1 MRGQIDERYEYQR
14 EIIDHLVNENGYVER
29 SHRNF
34 DKNYALDRELLLE
47 FLKDT
52 QPDILEELSKIF
64 GDDLEE
70 TIINTINNFV
80 VSKKGSLLSVL
91 KHGVDINNK
100 HLTLLYGK
108 PATSFNPE
116 LSRLYNENIFSV
128 MEEVYPDEANKERVD
143 LVIFVNGFAI
153 ISFELKSNSQG
164 QNYENAIL
172 QYRTRRNP
180 KDRLFRFKAGCL
192 VNFAMDTEEV
202 YMTTQLDKEK
212 TFFLPFNMGKGEGVN
227 AGAGN
232 PSFEDKYSVSYMWED
247 ILKKDTLIELITK
260 FIFIE
265 SKEDK
270 DQVTGK
276 TKIKE
281 RIIFPRY
288 HQLDVIRK
296 TLDDLKVNKTSQNYL
311 IQHSAGSGKTNSIA
325 WLAHRLASLHDEDDK
340 VIFDN
345 VIIMTDRVVV
355 DRQLQKAI
363 MGLEH
368 KVGLIRVMDD
378 KCTSA
383 DLKLALESNTKIVVT
398 TIQKFP
404 YVVDLIK
411 DGSNQTEV
419 ALKDKKFAVI
429 IDEAHSSTAGKDM
442 MAVTSTLSSTNDFYE
457 QDVQDQLVQEIQSS
471 GKQKNVSMFAFT
483 ATPKPTT
490 LRLFGRPDK
499 RGNYRAFH
507 LYSMKQAIEE
517 GFILDVLANYT
528 TYETYYEL
536 NKKIDDDPEL
546 KTTEAKR
553 QIAQQIDLDDT
564 NIAQRTKIII
574 EHFRQHVMSELGN
587 KAKAMV
593 IMASRKAAVKYQQA
607 FQKYI
612 EEHHYTD
619 MGLLV
624 AFSGKVNLDD
634 ENEFTEAS
642 INGISEDRTAR
653 EFNKK
658 DYRFLLVANKY
669 QVGFDQPK
677 LTAMYVMKKIA
688 GVNAIQTL
696 SRLNRI
702 CPPYEKTPFVLDF
715 ANSYADIEKAFAPYY
730 TTTLL
735 ADTVNKQLVYNI
747 VEKIEGFYVID
758 PMSVEGAN
766 LVLHKA
772 RIESR
777 DKKKLNFYFGA
788 TEKKIKELDEVT
800 QREVIVTLRRFVRCY
815 EFLLQVSSLDDV
827 ELQKMYNYISCLLKY
842 VNISR
847 PGQGYDLAGKIKAS
861 NFAQKQTGSH
871 TKGTKRSNPE
881 VKLPM
886 ADEIELGE
894 DKKKKLS
901 AIIEEIN
908 QATGSNFD
916 KDIAVKSM
924 LQLRDL
930 MMKSGDLRS
939 SAKNNSEQ
947 DFELSYFDRI
957 DDMLIE
963 GLEHN
968 KEFFT
973 LLLNNNDL
981 KKEVLGTF
989 ASEIYDS
996 LREGSIINNNI

>member
-1 MRGQIDERYEYQR
+1 MRGQINERYEYQR
-14 EIIDHLVNENGYVER
+14 EIIDHLVKENGYVER
-29 SHRNF
+29 NHRDF
-34 DKNYALDRELLLE
+34 DKKYALDRELLFE

-52 QPDILEELSKIF
+52 QEDTLEELEKNF

-70 TIINTINNFV
+70 TVINTINNFII
-80 VSKKGSLLSVL
+80 SKKGSLLSAL
-91 KHGVDINNK
+91 KHGIDINNK

-116 LSRLYNENIFSV
+116 LSKLYDENIFSV
-128 MEEVYPDEANKERVD
+128 MEEVNPDEANKERVD
-143 LVIFVNGFAI
+143 LVIFVNGFAV

-164 QNYENAIL
+164 QSYEDAIE
-172 QYRTRRNP
+172 QYRKDRNP
-180 KDRLFRFKAGCL
+180 KNRLFRFKSGCL

-227 AGAGN
+227 SGAGN
-232 PSFEDKYSVSYMWED
+232 PSIEDKYSVSYMWED

-265 SKEDK
+265 SKEVK
-270 DQVTGK
+270 DQVSGK
-276 TKIKE
+276 TKVKE

-296 TLDDLKVNKTSQNYL
+296 TLADLKINKTSQNYL

-383 DLKLALESNTKIVVT
+383 DLKMALESNTKIVVT

-411 DGSNQTEV
+411 DESNQSGI
-419 ALKDKKFAVI
+419 ALRDKKFAVI

-442 MAVTSTLSSTNDFYE
+442 MAVTSTLSSTDDFYE
-457 QDVQDQLVQEIQSS
+457 QDVQDQLVQEIQSA

-499 RGNYRAFH
+499 HGNYRAFH

-536 NKKIDDDPEL
+536 NKEIADDPEL
-546 KTTEAKR
+546 KTADAKR
-553 QIAQQIDLDDT
+553 QIAQQIDLDET

-574 EHFRQHVMSELGN
+574 EHFRDHVMSELGAQ
-587 KAKAMV
+587 AKAMV

-607 FQKYI
+607 FKKYI
-612 EEHHYTD
+612 EDHDYTD

-624 AFSGKVNLDD
+624 AFSGKVQDD
-634 ENEFTEAS
+634 ESEFTEAS
-642 INGISEDRTAR
+642 LNGISEDRTAR
-653 EFNKK
+653 EFNK
-658 DYRFLLVANKY
+658 DAYRFLLVANKY

-677 LTAMYVMKKIA
+677 LAAMYVMKKIA
-688 GVNAIQTL
+688 GVNAVQTL

-702 CPPYEKTPFVLDF
+702 CPPYDKTPFVLDF
-715 ANSYADIEKAFAPYY
+715 VNNYEDIEKAFAPYY

-735 ADTVNKQLVYNI
+735 ADTVNKQLVYNL
-747 VEKIEGFYVID
+747 VEKIEGFYIID
-758 PMSVEGAN
+758 PMSVESAN
-766 LVLHKA
+766 QILHKS

-777 DKKKLNFYFGA
+777 DKKNLNFYFAA
-788 TEKKIKELDEVT
+788 TQKKIKELDELT
-800 QREVIVTLRRFVRCY
+800 QQEIIVTLRHFVRCY
-815 EFLLQVSSLDDV
+815 EFLLQVSSLNDI
-827 ELQKMYNYISCLLKY
+827 ELQKLYNFISYLLKY
-842 VNISR
+842 VDISR
-847 PGQGYDLAGKIKAS
+847 PGQGYDLTGKIKAS
-861 NFAQKQTGSH
+861 KFAQKKTGEH
-871 TKGTKRSNPE
+871 LKGTKRSNPV
-881 VKLPM
+881 VKLPI
-886 ADEIELGE
+886 ADDIQLGE

-908 QATGSNFD
+908 QTTGSNFD

-930 MMKSGDLRS
+930 MMKSGDLRN
-939 SAKNNSEQ
+939 SAKNNSEH

-973 LLLNNNDL
+973 LLLNNDEL

-989 ASEIYDS
+989 AEEIYSS
-996 LREGSIINNNI
+996 LRKGASK

>member
-14 EIIDHLVNENGYVER
+14 EIINHLVNEDGYVER
-29 SHRNF
+29 NHRDF
-34 DKNYALDRELLLE
+34 DRNYALDREMLFE

-52 QPDILEELSKIF
+52 QAETLEALGKIF

-70 TIINTINNFV
+70 TIVNTINNFV
-80 VSKKGSLLSVL
+80 ISKKGSLLSAL
-91 KHGVDINNK
+91 KHGIDINNQ
-100 HLTLLYGK
+100 HLILLYPK

-116 LSRLYNENIFSV
+116 LSRLYQENIFSV

-143 LVIFVNGFAI
+143 LVIFINGFAV

-164 QNYENAIL
+164 QNYENAIY
-172 QYRTRRNP
+172 QYRTARNP

-202 YMTTQLDKEK
+202 YMTTQLAKEK

-232 PSFEDKYSVSYMWED
+232 PSYDDKYSVSYMWED

-265 SKEDK
+265 SKKVRDS
-270 DQVTGK
+270 VTGK
-276 TKIKE
+276 IKAKE

-296 TLDDLKVNKTSQNYL
+296 ILADLKVNKTSQNYL

-325 WLAHRLASLHDEDDK
+325 WLAHRLASLHDNDDQI
-340 VIFDN
+340 IFDN

-368 KVGLIRVMDD
+368 KAGLIRVMDD

-383 DLKLALESNTKIVVT
+383 DLKVALESNTKIIVT

-411 DGSNQTEV
+411 DESNQSGI

-442 MAVTSTLSSTNDFYE
+442 MAVTSALSSTDDFYE
-457 QDVQDQLVQEIQSS
+457 QDVQDQLAQEIQSA

-499 RGNYRAFH
+499 HGNYRAFH
-507 LYSMKQAIEE
+507 LYSMKQTIEE

-528 TYETYYEL
+528 TYQTYYEL
-536 NKKIDDDPEL
+536 NKEVVDDPEL
-546 KTTEAKR
+546 KTADAKR

-574 EHFRQHVMSELGN
+574 EHFRQHVMGELGN
-587 KAKAMV
+587 QAKAMV

-612 EEHHYTD
+612 EEHHYNG

-624 AFSGKVNLDD
+624 AFSGKVKLDD
-634 ENEFTEAS
+634 EHEYTEAS
-642 INGISEDRTAR
+642 INGISEDRTAQD
-653 EFNKK
+653 FNKAA
-658 DYRFLLVANKY
+658 YRFLLVANKY

-688 GVNAIQTL
+688 GVNAVQTL

-702 CPPYEKTPFVLDF
+702 FPPYEKTPFVLDF
-715 ANSYADIEKAFAPYY
+715 ANTYEDIEKAFAPYY

-735 ADTVNKQLVYNI
+735 ADTVNKQLVYNL
-747 VEKIEGFYVID
+747 VAKIEGFYIID
-758 PMSVEGAN
+758 PMNVESAN
-766 LVLHKA
+766 LILHKSS
-772 RIESR
+772 IDSR

-788 TEKKIKELDEVT
+788 TEKKIEELDEHT
-800 QREVIVTLRRFVRCY
+800 QREAVVTLRHFVRCY
-815 EFLLQVSSLDDV
+815 EFLLQVSSLNDS
-827 ELQKMYNYISCLLKY
+827 ELQKMYNYISYLLKY

-847 PGQGYDLAGKIKAS
+847 PGQGYDLTGKIKAS
-861 NFAQKQTGSH
+861 KFTQKKTGEHS
-871 TKGTKRSNPE
+871 KGTDRSNPV

-886 ADEIELGE
+886 ADDIELGE

-924 LQLRDL
+924 LQLRDI
-930 MMKSGDLRS
+930 MMKSGNLRS
-939 SAKNNSEQ
+939 SAQNNSEQ
-947 DFELSYFDRI
+947 DFELSYFDQI
-957 DDMLIE
+957 DNMLIE

-973 LLLNNNDL
+973 LLLNNDEL

-989 ASEIYDS
+989 AEEIYKS
-996 LREGSIINNNI
+996 LRESDVKQ

>member
-14 EIIDHLVNENGYVER
+14 EIINHLVQENGYVER
-29 SHRNF
+29 NHRDF
-34 DKNYALDRELLLE
+34 DKNYALDRELLFE

-52 QPDILEELSKIF
+52 QEDTLEELEKIF

-70 TIINTINNFV
+70 TIINTINNFII
-80 VSKKGSLLSVL
+80 SKKGSLLSAL
-91 KHGVDINNK
+91 KHGIDINNK

-116 LSRLYNENIFSV
+116 LSKLYNENIFSV
-128 MEEVYPDEANKERVD
+128 MEEVYPDKANKERVD
-143 LVIFVNGFAI
+143 LVIFVNGFAV

-164 QNYENAIL
+164 QNYEDAIR
-172 QYRTRRNP
+172 QYRTDRDP
-180 KDRLFRFKAGCL
+180 KNRLFRFKAGCL

-212 TFFLPFNMGKGEGVN
+212 TIFLPFNMGKGEGVN
-227 AGAGN
+227 SGAGN
-232 PSFEDKYSVSYMWED
+232 PRFKDRYSVSYMWED
-247 ILKKDTLIELITK
+247 ILTKDTLIELITK

-265 SKEDK
+265 SKEYR

-296 TLDDLKVNKTSQNYL
+296 TLVDLRCNKTSQNYL

-368 KVGLIRVMDD
+368 KAGLIRVMDD

-411 DGSNQTEV
+411 DENNQSEI
-419 ALKDKKFAVI
+419 ALRDKKFAVI

-442 MAVTSTLSSTNDFYE
+442 MAVTSALSSTDDFYE
-457 QDVQDQLVQEIQSS
+457 QDVQDQLVQEIQSA

-490 LRLFGRPDK
+490 LRLFGRLDK
-499 RGNYRAFH
+499 HGNYRAFH

-528 TYETYYEL
+528 TYETYYKL
-536 NKKIDDDPEL
+536 NKQIADDPEL
-546 KTTEAKR
+546 KTVDAKR
-553 QIAQQIDLDDT
+553 QIAQQIDLDET

-574 EHFRQHVMSELGN
+574 EHFRDHVMSELGN
-587 KAKAMV
+587 QAKAMV

-624 AFSGKVNLDD
+624 AFSGKVTLDD
-634 ENEFTEAS
+634 ETEFTEYS

-677 LTAMYVMKKIA
+677 LTAMYVMKKLA
-688 GVNAIQTL
+688 GVNAVQTL

-702 CPPYEKTPFVLDF
+702 CLPYEKTPFVLDF
-715 ANSYADIEKAFAPYY
+715 ANSYKDIEKAFEPYY

-735 ADTVNKQLVYNI
+735 SDTVNKQLVYNL
-747 VEKIEGFYVID
+747 VEKIEGFHVIYPKNID
-758 PMSVEGAN
+758 AVNSI
-766 LVLHKA
+766 LHKT
-772 RIESR
+772 RIKSK
-777 DKKKLNFYFGA
+777 DKKTLNFYFGE
-788 TEKKIKELDEVT
+788 TVEKIKGLNEVT
-800 QREVIVTLRRFVRCY
+800 QREVVVALRHFIRCY
-815 EFLLQVSSLDDV
+815 EFLLQVSSLEDIQ
-827 ELQKMYNYISCLLKY
+827 LQKMYNYVSYLLKY
-842 VNISR
+842 VNISK
-847 PGQGYDLAGKIKAS
+847 PGQGYDLTGKIKAS
-861 NFAQKQTGSH
+861 NFIQKQTGH
-871 TKGTKRSNPE
+871 YKKGTSRSNPAL
-881 VKLPM
+881 KLPM
-886 ADEIELGE
+886 ADEGGFSE
-894 DKKKKLS
+894 DTKKKLS

-908 QATGSNFD
+908 QRTGQNFD
-916 KDIAVKSM
+916 KDIAVKSL

-930 MMKSGDLRS
+930 MMKSAELRS
-939 SAKNNSEQ
+939 SAKNNSEHN
-947 DFELSYFDRI
+947 FKLAYFDRL
-957 DDMLIE
+957 DELLIE

-968 KEFFT
+968 TDFFT
-973 LLLNNNDL
+973 LLLGRTDL
-981 KKEVLGTF
+981 KEEVLGTF
-989 ASEIYDS
+989 VSEIYES
-996 LREGSIINNNI
+996 LRKE

>member
-14 EIIDHLVNENGYVER
+14 EIINHLVNENGYVER

-34 DKNYALDRELLLE
+34 DKNYALDRELLFE
-47 FLKDT
+47 FLKNT
-52 QPDILEELSKIF
+52 QPDVLEELSKIF

-80 VSKKGSLLSVL
+80 TSKRGSLLDAL
-91 KHGVDINNK
+91 KHGININNK
-100 HLTLLYGK
+100 QLTLLYGK

-116 LSRLYNENIFSV
+116 LSELYDKNIFSV

-143 LVIFVNGFAI
+143 LVIFINGFAV

-164 QNYENAIL
+164 QNYEDAIR
-172 QYRTRRNP
+172 QYRTKRNP

-227 AGAGN
+227 SGAGN
-232 PSFEDKYSVSYMWED
+232 PIFEDKYSVSYMWED
-247 ILKKDTLIELITK
+247 ILTKDTLIELITK

-265 SKEDK
+265 SKEVK
-270 DQVTGK
+270 DQVTGRTK
-276 TKIKE
+276 TKE

-296 TLDDLKVNKTSQNYL
+296 ILADLKVNKTSQNYL

-340 VIFDN
+340 IIFN
-345 VIIMTDRVVV
+345 NIVIMTDRVVV

-363 MGLEH
+363 MGIEH
-368 KVGLIRVMDD
+368 KAGLIRVMDER
-378 KCTSA
+378 CNSA
-383 DLKLALESNTKIVVT
+383 DLKSALESNTKIVVT

-404 YVVDLIK
+404 YVVDL
-411 DGSNQTEV
+411 
-419 ALKDKKFAVI
+419 LKDDENQSKEALSNKKFAVI
-429 IDEAHSSTAGKDM
+429 IDEAHSSTAGKNM
-442 MAVTSTLSSTNDFYE
+442 MAVTSALSSTDSFYE
-457 QDVQDQLVQEIQSS
+457 QDVQDQLVQEIKST

-483 ATPKPTT
+483 ATPKSTT
-490 LRLFGRPDK
+490 LRLFGRQD
-499 RGNYRAFH
+499 RNGNYRAFH

-517 GFILDVLANYT
+517 NFILDVLANYT

-536 NKKIDDDPEL
+536 NKETTDDPEL
-546 KTTEAKR
+546 KTSDAKR

-564 NIAQRTKIII
+564 NIAQRTEIII
-574 EHFRQHVMSELGN
+574 EHFRKHVMSELGN
-587 KAKAMV
+587 QAKAMV
-593 IMASRKAAVKYQQA
+593 VMPSRKAAMKYQQA

-612 EEHHYTD
+612 EDHHYDD
-619 MGLLV
+619 MGVLV

-634 ENEFTEAS
+634 DQEYTESS
-642 INGISEDRTAR
+642 INGISEEKTAY
-653 EFNKK
+653 EFNSEN
-658 DYRFLLVANKY
+658 YRFLLVANKY

-677 LTAMYVMKKIA
+677 LTAMYIMKKIA
-688 GVNAIQTL
+688 GVNAVQTL

-715 ANSYADIEKAFAPYY
+715 SNSYEDIEKAFAPYY
-730 TTTLL
+730 TTTLM
-735 ADTVNKQLVYNI
+735 ADTVNKQSVYNL

-758 PMSVEGAN
+758 PMNIEGAN
-766 LVLHKA
+766 LILHKT

-777 DKKKLNFYFGA
+777 DKKKLNFYFVA
-788 TEKKIKELDEVT
+788 TEKKIKELDESL
-800 QREVIVTLRRFVRCY
+800 QREIIITLRHFVRCY
-815 EFLLQVSSLDDV
+815 EFLLQVSNLDDI
-827 ELQKMYNYISCLLKY
+827 ELQKLYNYVSYLLKY
-842 VNISR
+842 VDISR
-847 PGQGYDLAGKIKAS
+847 PGQGYDLTGKIKAS
-861 NFAQKQTGSH
+861 NFAQKQTGSY
-871 TKGTKRSNPE
+871 TKGTSRSNPE
-881 VKLPM
+881 VKLPV
-886 ADEIELGE
+886 AGDIELGE
-894 DKKKKLS
+894 NKREKLS
-901 AIIEEIN
+901 KIIEEIN
-908 QATGSNFD
+908 QVTGSNFD
-916 KDIAVKSM
+916 NDIAVKSM
-924 LQLRDL
+924 LQIRDL
-930 MMKSGDLRS
+930 MMKSKDLRS
-939 SAKNNSEQ
+939 SAQNNSEH

-973 LLLNNNDL
+973 LLLDNDDL
-981 KKEVLGTF
+981 KKKVLGTF
-989 ASEIYDS
+989 ASEIYNS
-996 LREGSIINNNI
+996 LRKEK

>member
-1 MRGQIDERYEYQR
+1 MRGQIDERYEYQQ
-14 EIIDHLVNENGYVER
+14 EIIDHLVNENGYVKR
-29 SHRNF
+29 SHQEF
-34 DKNYALDRELLLE
+34 DKKYALDRELLFQ

-52 QPDILEELSKIF
+52 QPDMLDELGKIF

-80 VSKKGSLLSVL
+80 ISKKGSLLSLL
-91 KHGVDINNK
+91 KHGIDINNK
-100 HLTLLYGK
+100 HLNLLYGK
-108 PATSFNPE
+108 PATDFNPE
-116 LSRLYNENIFSV
+116 LSKLYDENIFSV
-128 MEEVYPDEANKERVD
+128 MEEVNPDEENKERVD
-143 LVIFVNGFAI
+143 LVIFINGFAV

-172 QYRTRRNP
+172 QYRTSRNP
-180 KDRLFRFKAGCL
+180 KDRLFLFKAGCL

-212 TFFLPFNMGKGEGVN
+212 TFFLPFNMGRGEGIN
-227 AGAGN
+227 SGAGN
-232 PSFEDKYSVSYMWED
+232 PKYKDKYSVSYMWED
-247 ILKKDTLIELITK
+247 ILKKDILIELITK
-260 FIFIE
+260 FIFID
-265 SKEDK
+265 SKEIK

-276 TKIKE
+276 VNLKE

-296 TLDDLKVNKTSQNYL
+296 TLADLKINKTSQNYL

-325 WLAHRLASLHDEDDK
+325 WLSHRLASLHDNDDK
-340 VIFDN
+340 QIFDN
-345 VIIMTDRVVV
+345 IIIMTDRVVV

-363 MGLEH
+363 MGIEH
-368 KVGLIRVMDD
+368 KAGLIRVMDD
-378 KCTSA
+378 KCTSV
-383 DLKLALESNTKIVVT
+383 DLKIALESNTKIVVT

-411 DGSNQTEV
+411 EDSNKPGIS
-419 ALKDKKFAVI
+419 LKDKKFAVI

-442 MAVTSTLSSTNDFYE
+442 MAVTSALSSSDGFYE
-457 QDVQDQLVQEIQSS
+457 QDVQDQLAQEIKSS

-490 LRLFGRPDK
+490 LRLFGRLDK
-499 RGNYRAFH
+499 HGNYRAFH

-528 TYETYYEL
+528 TYETYYKL
-536 NKKIDDDPEL
+536 NKEIADDPEL
-546 KTTEAKR
+546 KTVDAKR

-564 NIAQRTKIII
+564 NISQRTQIII
-574 EHFRQHVMSELGN
+574 EHFRNHVMSELGN
-587 KAKAMV
+587 QAKAMV
-593 IMASRKAAVKYQQA
+593 ITSSRKAAVKYHQA
-607 FQKYI
+607 FKDYI
-612 EEHHYTD
+612 EKHNYSD
-619 MGLLV
+619 MEMLV
-624 AFSGKVNLDD
+624 AFSGKVEDAD
-634 ENEFTEAS
+634 AEFTEAS

-653 EFNKK
+653 EFNKEG
-658 DYRFLLVANKY
+658 YRFLLVANKY

-677 LTAMYVMKKIA
+677 LSAMYVMKKIS
-688 GVNAIQTL
+688 GVNAVQTL

-702 CPPYEKTPFVLDF
+702 CPPYDKTPFVLDF
-715 ANSYADIEKAFAPYY
+715 ANSYDDIEKAFAPYY

-735 ADTVNKQLVYNI
+735 ADNVNKQLVYNL

-758 PMSVEGAN
+758 PMNVESAN
-766 LVLHKA
+766 LILHKK
-772 RIESR
+772 RIDSR
-777 DKKKLNFYFGA
+777 DKKTLNFYFAA
-788 TEKKIKELDEVT
+788 TEKKIKELEERD
-800 QREVIVTLRRFVRCY
+800 QREVLITLKHFIRCY
-815 EFLLQVSSLDDV
+815 EFLLQVSSLNDQ
-827 ELQKMYNYISCLLKY
+827 ELQKFYNYVSYLMKY
-842 VNISR
+842 VNISQ
-847 PGQGYDLAGKIKAS
+847 PGQGYDLTGKIKAS
-861 NFAQKQTGSH
+861 HFAQKKTGEF
-871 TKGTKRSNPE
+871 TKGTKRSNPG
-881 VKLPM
+881 VKIPM
-886 ADEIELGE
+886 ADDIDLSEA
-894 DKKKKLS
+894 KKEKLS

-908 QATGSNFD
+908 RTTGSNFD

-930 MMKSGDLRS
+930 MMKSNELRS
-939 SAKNNSEQ
+939 SAKNNSER

-973 LLLNNNDL
+973 VLLNNNEL

-989 ASEIYDS
+989 TEEIYNS
-996 LREGSIINNNI
+996 LRKEKQTVN

>member
-14 EIIDHLVNENGYVER
+14 EIIDHLVQENGYVER
-29 SHRNF
+29 SHRDF
-34 DKNYALDRELLLE
+34 DKNYALDRELLYK

-52 QPDILEELSKIF
+52 QADTLAELEKIF

-70 TIINTINNFV
+70 TIINTINNFII
-80 VSKKGSLLSVL
+80 SKQGSLLSAL
-91 KHGVDINNK
+91 KHGIDISNK

-116 LSRLYNENIFSV
+116 LSRLYDKNIFSV

-143 LVIFVNGFAI
+143 LVIFVNGFAV

-164 QNYENAIL
+164 QSYGDAIE
-172 QYRTRRNP
+172 QYRKDRNP
-180 KDRLFRFKAGCL
+180 KNRLFRFKAGCL

-202 YMTTQLDKEK
+202 HMTTKLDKEK

-227 AGAGN
+227 SGAGN
-232 PSFEDKYSVSYMWED
+232 PSFKDKYSVFYMWED

-265 SKEDK
+265 SKEVK

-276 TKIKE
+276 TKRKE

-296 TLDDLKVNKTSQNYL
+296 TLADLKVNKTSQNYL

-325 WLAHRLASLHDEDDK
+325 WLAHRLASLHDDDDQ

-368 KVGLIRVMDD
+368 KAGLIRVMDD

-404 YVVDLIK
+404 YVVDLLK
-411 DGSNQTEV
+411 DGSNQNGIV
-419 ALKDKKFAVI
+419 LKNKKFAVI

-442 MAVTSTLSSTNDFYE
+442 MAVTSALSSIDNFYE
-457 QDVQDQLVQEIQSS
+457 QDIQDQLVQEIQSA

-499 RGNYRAFH
+499 HGNYRAFH

-517 GFILDVLANYT
+517 RFILDVLANYT
-528 TYETYYEL
+528 TYETYFEL
-536 NKKIDDDPEL
+536 NKEIADDPEL
-546 KTTEAKR
+546 KTADAKR
-553 QIAQQIDLDDT
+553 QIAQQIDLNDT
-564 NIAQRTKIII
+564 NVAQRTKIII

-587 KAKAMV
+587 QAKAMV

-607 FQKYI
+607 FKKYI
-612 EEHHYTD
+612 EDHHYTD

-624 AFSGKVNLDD
+624 AFSGKVKTNDD
-634 ENEFTEAS
+634 KEFTEAS

-653 EFNKK
+653 EFNK
-658 DYRFLLVANKY
+658 DTYRFLLVANKY

-677 LTAMYVMKKIA
+677 LTAMYVMKRIA
-688 GVNAIQTL
+688 GVNAVQTL

-715 ANSYADIEKAFAPYY
+715 VNGYEDIEKAFAPYY

-735 ADTVNKQLVYNI
+735 ADTVNKQLIYNL

-758 PMSVEGAN
+758 PMSVEGTN
-766 LVLHKA
+766 IVLHKT

-800 QREVIVTLRRFVRCY
+800 QREVIVTLRHFVRCY
-815 EFLLQVSSLDDV
+815 EFLLQVSSLDDI
-827 ELQKMYNYISCLLKY
+827 ELQKLYNYISYLLKY
-842 VNISR
+842 VDISR
-847 PGQGYDLAGKIKAS
+847 PGQGYDLTGKIKAS
-861 NFAQKQTGSH
+861 KFAQKKTGEH
-871 TKGTKRSNPE
+871 KKGTSRSNPE

-886 ADEIELGE
+886 ADESEIGE
-894 DKKKKLS
+894 DKKKRLS
-901 AIIEEIN
+901 EIIEEIN
-908 QATGSNFD
+908 RTTGSNFD

-930 MMKSGDLRS
+930 MMKSNDLRS
-939 SAKNNSEQ
+939 SAQNNNEH

-973 LLLNNNDL
+973 LLLNNADL

-989 ASEIYDS
+989 ASEVYDA
-996 LREGSIINNNI
+996 LRTGKGSG

>member
-1 MRGQIDERYEYQR
+1 
-14 EIIDHLVNENGYVER
+14 
-29 SHRNF
+29 
-34 DKNYALDRELLLE
+34 
-47 FLKDT
+47 
-52 QPDILEELSKIF
+52 
-64 GDDLEE
+64 
-70 TIINTINNFV
+70 
-80 VSKKGSLLSVL
+80 
-91 KHGVDINNK
+91 
-100 HLTLLYGK
+100 
-108 PATSFNPE
+108 
-116 LSRLYNENIFSV
+116 
-128 MEEVYPDEANKERVD
+128 
-143 LVIFVNGFAI
+143 
-153 ISFELKSNSQG
+153 
-164 QNYENAIL
+164 
-172 QYRTRRNP
+172 
-180 KDRLFRFKAGCL
+180 
-192 VNFAMDTEEV
+192 
-202 YMTTQLDKEK
+202 
-212 TFFLPFNMGKGEGVN
+212 
-227 AGAGN
+227 
-232 PSFEDKYSVSYMWED
+232 
-247 ILKKDTLIELITK
+247 
-260 FIFIE
+260 
-265 SKEDK
+265 
-270 DQVTGK
+270 
-276 TKIKE
+276 
-281 RIIFPRY
+281 
-288 HQLDVIRK
+288 
-296 TLDDLKVNKTSQNYL
+296 
-311 IQHSAGSGKTNSIA
+311 
-325 WLAHRLASLHDEDDK
+325 
-340 VIFDN
+340 
-345 VIIMTDRVVV
+345 
-355 DRQLQKAI
+355 
-363 MGLEH
+363 
-368 KVGLIRVMDD
+368 
-378 KCTSA
+378 
-383 DLKLALESNTKIVVT
+383 
-398 TIQKFP
+398 
-404 YVVDLIK
+404 
-411 DGSNQTEV
+411 
-419 ALKDKKFAVI
+419 
-429 IDEAHSSTAGKDM
+429 
-442 MAVTSTLSSTNDFYE
+442 
-457 QDVQDQLVQEIQSS
+457 
-471 GKQKNVSMFAFT
+471 
-483 ATPKPTT
+483 
-490 LRLFGRPDK
+490 
-499 RGNYRAFH
+499 
-507 LYSMKQAIEE
+507 
-517 GFILDVLANYT
+517 
-528 TYETYYEL
+528 
-536 NKKIDDDPEL
+536 
-546 KTTEAKR
+546 
-553 QIAQQIDLDDT
+553 
-564 NIAQRTKIII
+564 
-574 EHFRQHVMSELGN
+574 MSELGN

-612 EEHHYTD
+612 EEHHYND

-653 EFNKK
+653 EFNKEA
-658 DYRFLLVANKY
+658 YRFLLVANKY

-688 GVNAIQTL
+688 GVNAVQTL

-800 QREVIVTLRRFVRCY
+800 QREVIVILRRFVRCY

-827 ELQKMYNYISCLLKY
+827 ELQKMYNYISYLLKY

-996 LREGSIINNNI
+996 LRTSK

>member
-1 MRGQIDERYEYQR
+1 MRGQINERYEYQR
-14 EIIDHLVNENGYVER
+14 EIIDHLVKENGYVER
-29 SHRNF
+29 NHRDF
-34 DKNYALDRELLLE
+34 DTKYALDRELLFE

-52 QPDILEELSKIF
+52 QEDTLEELEKNF

-70 TIINTINNFV
+70 TVINTINNFII
-80 VSKKGSLLSVL
+80 SKKGSLLSAL
-91 KHGVDINNK
+91 KHGIDINNK

-116 LSRLYNENIFSV
+116 LSKLYDENIFSV
-128 MEEVYPDEANKERVD
+128 MEEVNPDEANKERVD
-143 LVIFVNGFAI
+143 LVIFVNGFAV

-164 QNYENAIL
+164 QSYEDAIE
-172 QYRTRRNP
+172 QYRKDRNP
-180 KDRLFRFKAGCL
+180 KNRLFRFKSGCL

-227 AGAGN
+227 SGAGN
-232 PSFEDKYSVSYMWED
+232 PSIEDKYSVSYMWED

-265 SKEDK
+265 SKEVK
-270 DQVTGK
+270 DQVSGK
-276 TKIKE
+276 TKVKE

-296 TLDDLKVNKTSQNYL
+296 TLADLKINKTSQNYL

-383 DLKLALESNTKIVVT
+383 DLKMALESNTKIVVT

-411 DGSNQTEV
+411 DESNQSGI
-419 ALKDKKFAVI
+419 ALRDKKFAVI

-442 MAVTSTLSSTNDFYE
+442 MAVTSALSSTDDFYE
-457 QDVQDQLVQEIQSS
+457 QDVQDQLVQEIQSA

-499 RGNYRAFH
+499 HGNYRAFH

-536 NKKIDDDPEL
+536 NKEIADDPEL
-546 KTTEAKR
+546 KTADAKR
-553 QIAQQIDLDDT
+553 QIAQQIDLDET

-574 EHFRQHVMSELGN
+574 EHFRDHVMSELGAQ
-587 KAKAMV
+587 AKAMV

-607 FQKYI
+607 FKKYI
-612 EEHHYTD
+612 EDHDYTD

-624 AFSGKVNLDD
+624 AFSGKVQDD
-634 ENEFTEAS
+634 ESEFTEAS
-642 INGISEDRTAR
+642 LNGISEDRTAR
-653 EFNKK
+653 EFNK
-658 DYRFLLVANKY
+658 DAYRFLLVANKY

-677 LTAMYVMKKIA
+677 LAAMYVMKKIA
-688 GVNAIQTL
+688 GVNAVQTL

-702 CPPYEKTPFVLDF
+702 CPPYDKTPFVLDF
-715 ANSYADIEKAFAPYY
+715 VNNYEDIEKAFAPYY

-735 ADTVNKQLVYNI
+735 ADTVNKQLVYNL

-758 PMSVEGAN
+758 PMSVESAN
-766 LVLHKA
+766 RILHKS

-777 DKKKLNFYFGA
+777 DKKNLNFYFAA
-788 TEKKIKELDEVT
+788 TQKKIKELDELT
-800 QREVIVTLRRFVRCY
+800 QQEIIVTLRHFVRCY
-815 EFLLQVSSLDDV
+815 EFLLQVSSLNDI
-827 ELQKMYNYISCLLKY
+827 ELQKLYNFISYLLKY
-842 VNISR
+842 VDISR
-847 PGQGYDLAGKIKAS
+847 PGQGYDLTGKIKAS
-861 NFAQKQTGSH
+861 KFAQKKTGEH
-871 TKGTKRSNPE
+871 LKGTKRSNPV
-881 VKLPM
+881 VKLPI
-886 ADEIELGE
+886 ADDIQLGE

-908 QATGSNFD
+908 QTTGSNFD

-930 MMKSGDLRS
+930 MMKSGDLRN
-939 SAKNNSEQ
+939 SAKNNSEH

-973 LLLNNNDL
+973 LLLNNDEL

-989 ASEIYDS
+989 AEEIYSS
-996 LREGSIINNNI
+996 LRKGASK

>member
-14 EIIDHLVNENGYVER
+14 EIINHLVNENGYVER
-29 SHRNF
+29 NHRNF
-34 DKNYALDRELLLE
+34 DKNYALDRELLFE

-116 LSRLYNENIFSV
+116 LSELYDKNIFSV
-128 MEEVYPDEANKERVD
+128 MEEVYPDKANKERVD
-143 LVIFVNGFAI
+143 LVIFINGFAV
-153 ISFELKSNSQG
+153 ISFEIKSNSQG
-164 QNYENAIL
+164 QNYEDAIR
-172 QYRTRRNP
+172 QYRTKRNP

-227 AGAGN
+227 SGAGN
-232 PSFEDKYSVSYMWED
+232 PIFEDKYSVSYMWED
-247 ILKKDTLIELITK
+247 ILTKDTLIELITK

-265 SKEDK
+265 SKEIK
-270 DQVTGK
+270 DQVTGRTK
-276 TKIKE
+276 TREK
-281 RIIFPRY
+281 IIFPRY

-296 TLDDLKVNKTSQNYL
+296 ILADLKVNKTSQNYL

-325 WLAHRLASLHDEDDK
+325 WLAHRLASLHDEDDQI
-340 VIFDN
+340 IFDN

-363 MGLEH
+363 MGIEH
-368 KVGLIRVMDD
+368 KAGLIRVMDD
-378 KCTSA
+378 RCNSA
-383 DLKLALESNTKIVVT
+383 DLKSALESNTKIVVT

-404 YVVDLIK
+404 YVVDL
-411 DGSNQTEV
+411 
-419 ALKDKKFAVI
+419 LKDDENQSKEALSNKKFAVI
-429 IDEAHSSTAGKDM
+429 IDEAHSSTAGKNM
-442 MAVTSTLSSTNDFYE
+442 MAVTSALSSTDSFYE
-457 QDVQDQLVQEIQSS
+457 QDVQDQLVQEIQSA

-483 ATPKPTT
+483 ATPKSTT
-490 LRLFGRPDK
+490 LRLFGRQD
-499 RGNYRAFH
+499 RQGNYRAFH

-517 GFILDVLANYT
+517 NFILDVLANYT

-536 NKKIDDDPEL
+536 NKETTDDPEL
-546 KTTEAKR
+546 KTSDAKR

-564 NIAQRTKIII
+564 NIAQRTEIII
-574 EHFRQHVMSELGN
+574 EHFRKHVMSELGN
-587 KAKAMV
+587 QAKAIVVMP
-593 IMASRKAAVKYQQA
+593 SRKAAMKYQQA

-612 EEHHYTD
+612 EDHHYDD
-619 MGLLV
+619 MGVLV

-634 ENEFTEAS
+634 DQEYTESS
-642 INGISEDRTAR
+642 INGISEEKTAY
-653 EFNKK
+653 EFNSEN
-658 DYRFLLVANKY
+658 YRFLLVANKY

-677 LTAMYVMKKIA
+677 LTAMYIMKKIA
-688 GVNAIQTL
+688 GVNAVQTL

-715 ANSYADIEKAFAPYY
+715 SNSYEDIEKAFAPYY
-730 TTTLL
+730 TTTLM
-735 ADTVNKQLVYNI
+735 ADTVNKQSVYNL

-758 PMSVEGAN
+758 PMNVEGAN
-766 LVLHKA
+766 LILHKT

-777 DKKKLNFYFGA
+777 DKKKLNFYFVA
-788 TEKKIKELDEVT
+788 TEKKIKELDESL
-800 QREVIVTLRRFVRCY
+800 QREIIITLRHFVRCY
-815 EFLLQVSSLDDV
+815 EFLLQVSNLDDI
-827 ELQKMYNYISCLLKY
+827 ELQKLYNYVSYLLKY
-842 VNISR
+842 VDISR
-847 PGQGYDLAGKIKAS
+847 PGQGYDLTGKIKAS
-861 NFAQKQTGSH
+861 NFAQKQTGSY
-871 TKGTKRSNPE
+871 TKGTSRSNPE
-881 VKLPM
+881 VKLPV
-886 ADEIELGE
+886 AGDIELGE
-894 DKKKKLS
+894 NKREKLS
-901 AIIEEIN
+901 KIIEEIN
-908 QATGSNFD
+908 QVTGSNFD
-916 KDIAVKSM
+916 NDIAVKSM
-924 LQLRDL
+924 LQIRDL
-930 MMKSGDLRS
+930 MMKSNDLRS
-939 SAKNNSEQ
+939 SAQNNSEH

-973 LLLNNNDL
+973 LLLDDDDL
-981 KKEVLGTF
+981 KKKVLGTF
-989 ASEIYDS
+989 ASEIYNS
-996 LREGSIINNNI
+996 LRKEK

>member
-14 EIIDHLVNENGYVER
+14 EIINHLVQENGYVER
-29 SHRNF
+29 NHRDF
-34 DKNYALDRELLLE
+34 DKKYALDRELLFE

-52 QPDILEELSKIF
+52 QSDTLEELEKIF

-70 TIINTINNFV
+70 TVINTINNFII
-80 VSKKGSLLSVL
+80 SKKGSLLSAL
-91 KHGVDINNK
+91 KHGIDINNK

-116 LSRLYNENIFSV
+116 LSKLYDENIFSV
-128 MEEVYPDEANKERVD
+128 MEEVNPDEANKERVD
-143 LVIFVNGFAI
+143 LVIFVNGFAV

-164 QNYENAIL
+164 QSYEDAIE
-172 QYRTRRNP
+172 QYRKDRDP
-180 KDRLFRFKAGCL
+180 KNRLFRFKAGCL

-227 AGAGN
+227 SGAGN
-232 PSFEDKYSVSYMWED
+232 PSFEDKFSVSYMWED

-265 SKEDK
+265 SKEVK
-270 DQVTGK
+270 DQVSGK

-296 TLDDLKVNKTSQNYL
+296 TLADLKINKTSQNYL

-368 KVGLIRVMDD
+368 KAGLIRVMDD

-383 DLKLALESNTKIVVT
+383 DLKMALESNTKIVVT

-411 DGSNQTEV
+411 DESNQSGI
-419 ALKDKKFAVI
+419 ALRDKKFAVI

-442 MAVTSTLSSTNDFYE
+442 MAVTSALSSTDDFYE
-457 QDVQDQLVQEIQSS
+457 QDVQDQLVQEIQSA

-499 RGNYRAFH
+499 HGNYRAFH

-536 NKKIDDDPEL
+536 NKEIADDPEL
-546 KTTEAKR
+546 KTADAKR
-553 QIAQQIDLDDT
+553 QIAQQIDLDKT

-574 EHFRQHVMSELGN
+574 EHFRDHVMSELGN
-587 KAKAMV
+587 QAKAMV

-607 FQKYI
+607 FKKYI
-612 EEHHYTD
+612 EDHDYTD

-624 AFSGKVNLDD
+624 AFSGKVQDG
-634 ENEFTEAS
+634 ESEFTEAS

-653 EFNKK
+653 EFNK
-658 DYRFLLVANKY
+658 DAYRFLLVANKY

-688 GVNAIQTL
+688 GVNAVQTL

-702 CPPYEKTPFVLDF
+702 CPPYDKTPFVLDF
-715 ANSYADIEKAFAPYY
+715 VNNYEDIEKAFAPYY

-735 ADTVNKQLVYNI
+735 ADTVNKQLVYNL
-747 VEKIEGFYVID
+747 VEKIEGFYIID
-758 PMSVEGAN
+758 PMSVESAN
-766 LVLHKA
+766 QILHKS

-777 DKKKLNFYFGA
+777 DKKNLSFYFAA
-788 TEKKIKELDEVT
+788 TQKKIKELDELT
-800 QREVIVTLRRFVRCY
+800 QQEIIVTLRHFVRCY
-815 EFLLQVSSLDDV
+815 EFLLQVSSLNDI
-827 ELQKMYNYISCLLKY
+827 ELQKLYNFISYLLKY
-842 VNISR
+842 VDISR
-847 PGQGYDLAGKIKAS
+847 PGQGYDLTGKIKAS
-861 NFAQKQTGSH
+861 KFAQNKTGEH
-871 TKGTKRSNPE
+871 LKGTKRSNPV
-881 VKLPM
+881 VKLPI
-886 ADEIELGE
+886 ADDIQLGE

-930 MMKSGDLRS
+930 MMKSGDLRN
-939 SAKNNSEQ
+939 SAKNNSEH

-973 LLLNNNDL
+973 LLLNNDEL

-989 ASEIYDS
+989 AEEIYSS
-996 LREGSIINNNI
+996 LRKGASK

>member
-34 DKNYALDRELLLE
+34 DKNYALDQELLFE

-52 QPDILEELSKIF
+52 QPDVLEELSKIF

-116 LSRLYNENIFSV
+116 LSELYDKNIFSV

-143 LVIFVNGFAI
+143 LVIFINGFAV

-164 QNYENAIL
+164 QNYEDAIR
-172 QYRTRRNP
+172 QYRTKRNP

-227 AGAGN
+227 SGAGN
-232 PSFEDKYSVSYMWED
+232 PIFEDKYSVSYMWED
-247 ILKKDTLIELITK
+247 ILTKDTLIELITK

-265 SKEDK
+265 SKEIK
-270 DQVTGK
+270 DQVTGRTK
-276 TKIKE
+276 TREK
-281 RIIFPRY
+281 IIFPRY

-296 TLDDLKVNKTSQNYL
+296 ILADLKVNKTSQNYL

-325 WLAHRLASLHDEDDK
+325 WLAHRLASLHDEDDQI
-340 VIFDN
+340 IFDN

-363 MGLEH
+363 MGIEH
-368 KVGLIRVMDD
+368 KAGLIRVMDD

-383 DLKLALESNTKIVVT
+383 DLKSALESNTKIVVT

-404 YVVDLIK
+404 YVVDLLK
-411 DGSNQTEV
+411 DDENQSKV

-429 IDEAHSSTAGKDM
+429 IDEAHSSTAGKNM
-442 MAVTSTLSSTNDFYE
+442 MAVTSALSSTDSFYE
-457 QDVQDQLVQEIQSS
+457 QDVQDQLVQEIQSA

-490 LRLFGRPDK
+490 LRLFGRQDK
-499 RGNYRAFH
+499 KGNYRAFH

-517 GFILDVLANYT
+517 NFILDVLANYT

-536 NKKIDDDPEL
+536 NKETKDDPEL
-546 KTTEAKR
+546 KTSDAKR
-553 QIAQQIDLDDT
+553 QITQQIELDDI
-564 NIAQRTKIII
+564 NIAQRTSIII
-574 EHFRQHVMSELGN
+574 EHFRNHVMSELGN
-587 KAKAMV
+587 EAKAMV
-593 IMASRKAAVKYQQA
+593 VMPSRKAAMKYQQA

-612 EEHHYTD
+612 EDHHYND
-619 MGLLV
+619 MGVLV

-634 ENEFTEAS
+634 DQEYTESS
-642 INGISEDRTAR
+642 INGISEEKTAY
-653 EFNKK
+653 EFNREN
-658 DYRFLLVANKY
+658 YRFLLVANKY

-677 LTAMYVMKKIA
+677 LTAMYIMKKIS
-688 GVNAIQTL
+688 GVNAVQTL

-715 ANSYADIEKAFAPYY
+715 ANSYEDIEKAFEPYY
-730 TTTLL
+730 TTTLM
-735 ADTVNKQLVYNI
+735 ADIVNKQSVYNL

-758 PMSVEGAN
+758 PRNIEGAN
-766 LVLHKA
+766 LILHKT

-777 DKKKLNFYFGA
+777 GKKKLNFYFGA
-788 TEKKIKELDEVT
+788 TEKKIKELDDAY
-800 QREVIVTLRRFVRCY
+800 QREFITTLRHFVRCY
-815 EFLLQVSSLDDV
+815 EFLLQVSSLDDT
-827 ELQKMYNYISCLLKY
+827 ELQKLYNYVSYLLKY
-842 VNISR
+842 VDISR
-847 PGQGYDLAGKIKAS
+847 PGQGYDLTGKIKAS
-861 NFAQKQTGSH
+861 NFAQKQTGSY
-871 TKGTKRSNPE
+871 TKGTSRSDPE
-881 VKLPM
+881 VKLPV
-886 ADEIELGE
+886 AGDIELGE
-894 DKKKKLS
+894 NKREKLS
-901 AIIEEIN
+901 KIIEEIN

-916 KDIAVKSM
+916 NDIAVKSM
-924 LQLRDL
+924 LQIRDL
-930 MMKSGDLRS
+930 MMKSNDLRS
-939 SAKNNSEQ
+939 SAQNNSEH

-973 LLLNNNDL
+973 LLLNKDDL
-981 KKEVLGTF
+981 KKKVLGTF
-989 ASEIYDS
+989 ASEIYNS
-996 LREGSIINNNI
+996 LRKEK

>member
-34 DKNYALDRELLLE
+34 DKNYALDQELLFE

-52 QPDILEELSKIF
+52 QPDVLEELSKIF

-116 LSRLYNENIFSV
+116 LSELYDKNIFSV

-143 LVIFVNGFAI
+143 LVIFINGFAV

-164 QNYENAIL
+164 QNYEDAIR
-172 QYRTRRNP
+172 QYRTKRNP

-227 AGAGN
+227 SGAGN
-232 PSFEDKYSVSYMWED
+232 PIFEDKYSVSYMWED
-247 ILKKDTLIELITK
+247 ILTKDTLIELITK

-265 SKEDK
+265 SKEIK
-270 DQVTGK
+270 DQVTGRTK
-276 TKIKE
+276 TREK
-281 RIIFPRY
+281 IIFPRY

-296 TLDDLKVNKTSQNYL
+296 ILADLKVNKTSQNYL

-325 WLAHRLASLHDEDDK
+325 WLAHRLASLHDEDDQI
-340 VIFDN
+340 IFDN

-363 MGLEH
+363 MGIEH
-368 KVGLIRVMDD
+368 KAGLIRVMDD

-383 DLKLALESNTKIVVT
+383 DLKSALESNTKIVVT

-404 YVVDLIK
+404 YVVDLLK
-411 DGSNQTEV
+411 DDENQSKV

-429 IDEAHSSTAGKDM
+429 IDEAHSSTAGKNM
-442 MAVTSTLSSTNDFYE
+442 MAVTSALSSTDSFYE
-457 QDVQDQLVQEIQSS
+457 QDVQDQLVQEIQSA

-490 LRLFGRPDK
+490 LRLFGRQDK
-499 RGNYRAFH
+499 KGNYRAFH

-517 GFILDVLANYT
+517 NFILDVLANYT

-536 NKKIDDDPEL
+536 NKETKDDPEL
-546 KTTEAKR
+546 KTSDAKR
-553 QIAQQIDLDDT
+553 QITQQIELDDI
-564 NIAQRTKIII
+564 NIAQRTSIII
-574 EHFRQHVMSELGN
+574 EHFRNHVMSELGN
-587 KAKAMV
+587 EAKAMV
-593 IMASRKAAVKYQQA
+593 VMPSRKAAMKYQQA

-612 EEHHYTD
+612 EDHHYND
-619 MGLLV
+619 MGVLV

-634 ENEFTEAS
+634 DQEYTESS
-642 INGISEDRTAR
+642 INGISEEKTAY
-653 EFNKK
+653 EFNREN
-658 DYRFLLVANKY
+658 YRFLLVANKY

-677 LTAMYVMKKIA
+677 LTAMYIMKKIS
-688 GVNAIQTL
+688 GVNAVQTL

-715 ANSYADIEKAFAPYY
+715 ANSYEDIEKAFEPYY
-730 TTTLL
+730 TTTLM
-735 ADTVNKQLVYNI
+735 ADIVNKQSVYNL

-758 PMSVEGAN
+758 PRNIEGAN
-766 LVLHKA
+766 LILHKT

-788 TEKKIKELDEVT
+788 TEKKIKELDDAY
-800 QREVIVTLRRFVRCY
+800 QREFITTLRHFVRCY
-815 EFLLQVSSLDDV
+815 EFLLQVSSLDDT
-827 ELQKMYNYISCLLKY
+827 ELQKLYNYVSYLLKY
-842 VNISR
+842 VDISR
-847 PGQGYDLAGKIKAS
+847 PGQGYDLTGKIKAS
-861 NFAQKQTGSH
+861 NFAQKQTGSY
-871 TKGTKRSNPE
+871 TKGTSRSDPE
-881 VKLPM
+881 VKLPV
-886 ADEIELGE
+886 AGDIELGE
-894 DKKKKLS
+894 NKREKLS
-901 AIIEEIN
+901 KIIEEIN

-916 KDIAVKSM
+916 NDIAVKSM
-924 LQLRDL
+924 LQIRDL
-930 MMKSGDLRS
+930 MMKSNDLRS
-939 SAKNNSEQ
+939 SAQNNSEH

-973 LLLNNNDL
+973 LLLNKDDL
-981 KKEVLGTF
+981 KKKVLGTF
-989 ASEIYDS
+989 ASEIYNS
-996 LREGSIINNNI
+996 LRKK

>member
-14 EIIDHLVNENGYVER
+14 EIINHLVNENGYVER
-29 SHRNF
+29 NHRNF
-34 DKNYALDRELLLE
+34 DKNYALDRELLFE

-116 LSRLYNENIFSV
+116 LSELYDKNIFSV
-128 MEEVYPDEANKERVD
+128 MEEVYPDKANKERVD
-143 LVIFVNGFAI
+143 LVIFINGFAV
-153 ISFELKSNSQG
+153 ISFEIKSNSQG
-164 QNYENAIL
+164 QNYEDAIR
-172 QYRTRRNP
+172 QYRTKRNP

-227 AGAGN
+227 SGAGN
-232 PSFEDKYSVSYMWED
+232 PIFEDRYSVSYMWED
-247 ILKKDTLIELITK
+247 ILTKDTLIELITK

-265 SKEDK
+265 SKEVK
-270 DQVTGK
+270 DQVTGRTK
-276 TKIKE
+276 TKE

-296 TLDDLKVNKTSQNYL
+296 ILADLKVNKTSQNYL

-340 VIFDN
+340 IIFN
-345 VIIMTDRVVV
+345 NIVIMTDRVVV

-363 MGLEH
+363 MGIEH
-368 KVGLIRVMDD
+368 KAGLIRVMDD
-378 KCTSA
+378 RCNSA
-383 DLKLALESNTKIVVT
+383 DLKSALESNTKIVVT

-404 YVVDLIK
+404 YVVDL
-411 DGSNQTEV
+411 
-419 ALKDKKFAVI
+419 LKDDENQSKEVLSNKKFAVI
-429 IDEAHSSTAGKDM
+429 IDEAHSSTAGKNM
-442 MAVTSTLSSTNDFYE
+442 MAVTSALSSTDSFYE
-457 QDVQDQLVQEIQSS
+457 QDVQDQLVQEIKST

-483 ATPKPTT
+483 ATPKSTT
-490 LRLFGRPDK
+490 LRLFGRQD
-499 RGNYRAFH
+499 RQGNYRAFH

-517 GFILDVLANYT
+517 NFILDVLANYT

-536 NKKIDDDPEL
+536 NKETTDDPEL
-546 KTTEAKR
+546 KTSDAKR

-564 NIAQRTKIII
+564 NIAQRTEIII
-574 EHFRQHVMSELGN
+574 EHFRKHVMSELGN
-587 KAKAMV
+587 QAKAMV
-593 IMASRKAAVKYQQA
+593 VMPSRKAAMKYQQA

-612 EEHHYTD
+612 EDHHYDD
-619 MGLLV
+619 MGVLV

-634 ENEFTEAS
+634 DQEYTESS
-642 INGISEDRTAR
+642 INGISEEKTAY
-653 EFNKK
+653 EFNSEN
-658 DYRFLLVANKY
+658 YRFLLVANKY

-677 LTAMYVMKKIA
+677 LTAMYIMKKIA
-688 GVNAIQTL
+688 GVNAVQTL

-715 ANSYADIEKAFAPYY
+715 SNSYEDIEKAFAPYY
-730 TTTLL
+730 TTTLM
-735 ADTVNKQLVYNI
+735 ADTVNKQSVYNL

-758 PMSVEGAN
+758 PMNVEGAN
-766 LVLHKA
+766 LILHKT

-777 DKKKLNFYFGA
+777 DKKKLNFYFVA
-788 TEKKIKELDEVT
+788 TEKKIKELDESL
-800 QREVIVTLRRFVRCY
+800 QREIIITLRHFVRCY
-815 EFLLQVSSLDDV
+815 EFLLQVSNLDDI
-827 ELQKMYNYISCLLKY
+827 ELQKLYNYVSYLLKY
-842 VNISR
+842 VDISR
-847 PGQGYDLAGKIKAS
+847 PGQGYDLTGKIKAS
-861 NFAQKQTGSH
+861 NFAQKQTGSY
-871 TKGTKRSNPE
+871 TKGTNRSNPE
-881 VKLPM
+881 VKLPV
-886 ADEIELGE
+886 AGDIELGE
-894 DKKKKLS
+894 NKKEKLS
-901 AIIEEIN
+901 KIIEEVN
-908 QATGSNFD
+908 QVTGSNFD
-916 KDIAVKSM
+916 NDIAVKSM
-924 LQLRDL
+924 LQIRDL
-930 MMKSGDLRS
+930 MMKSNDLRS
-939 SAKNNSEQ
+939 SAQNNSEH

-973 LLLNNNDL
+973 LLLDNDDL
-981 KKEVLGTF
+981 KKKVLGTF
-989 ASEIYDS
+989 ASEIYNS
-996 LREGSIINNNI
+996 LRKEK

>member
-34 DKNYALDRELLLE
+34 DKNYALDQELLFE

-52 QPDILEELSKIF
+52 QPDVLEELSKIF

-116 LSRLYNENIFSV
+116 LSELYDKNIFSV

-143 LVIFVNGFAI
+143 LVIFINGFAV

-164 QNYENAIL
+164 QNYEDAIR
-172 QYRTRRNP
+172 QYRTKRNP

-227 AGAGN
+227 SGAGN
-232 PSFEDKYSVSYMWED
+232 PIFEDKYSVSYMWED
-247 ILKKDTLIELITK
+247 ILTKDTLIELITK

-265 SKEDK
+265 SKEIK
-270 DQVTGK
+270 DQVTSRTK
-276 TKIKE
+276 TREK
-281 RIIFPRY
+281 IIFPRY

-296 TLDDLKVNKTSQNYL
+296 ILADLKVNKTSQNYL

-325 WLAHRLASLHDEDDK
+325 WLAHRLASLHDEDDQI
-340 VIFDN
+340 IFDN

-363 MGLEH
+363 MGIEH
-368 KVGLIRVMDD
+368 KAGLIRVMDD

-383 DLKLALESNTKIVVT
+383 DLKSALESNTKIVVT

-404 YVVDLIK
+404 YVVDLLK
-411 DGSNQTEV
+411 DDENQSKV

-429 IDEAHSSTAGKDM
+429 IDEAHSSTAGKNM
-442 MAVTSTLSSTNDFYE
+442 MAVTSALSSTDSFYE
-457 QDVQDQLVQEIQSS
+457 QDVQDQLVQEIQSA

-490 LRLFGRPDK
+490 LRLFGRQDK
-499 RGNYRAFH
+499 KGNYRAFH

-517 GFILDVLANYT
+517 NFILDVLANYT

-536 NKKIDDDPEL
+536 NKETKDDPEL
-546 KTTEAKR
+546 KTSDAKR
-553 QIAQQIDLDDT
+553 QITQQIELDDI
-564 NIAQRTKIII
+564 NIAQRTSIII
-574 EHFRQHVMSELGN
+574 EHFRNHVMSELGN
-587 KAKAMV
+587 EAKAMV
-593 IMASRKAAVKYQQA
+593 VMPSRKAAMKYQQA

-612 EEHHYTD
+612 EDHHYND
-619 MGLLV
+619 MGVLV

-634 ENEFTEAS
+634 DQEYTESS
-642 INGISEDRTAR
+642 INGISEEKTAY
-653 EFNKK
+653 EFNREN
-658 DYRFLLVANKY
+658 YRFLLVANKY

-677 LTAMYVMKKIA
+677 LTAMYIMKKIS
-688 GVNAIQTL
+688 GVNAVQTL

-715 ANSYADIEKAFAPYY
+715 ANSYEDIEKAFEPYY
-730 TTTLL
+730 TTTLM
-735 ADTVNKQLVYNI
+735 ADIVNKQSVYNL

-758 PMSVEGAN
+758 PRNIEGAN
-766 LVLHKA
+766 LILHKT

-788 TEKKIKELDEVT
+788 TEKKIKELDDAY
-800 QREVIVTLRRFVRCY
+800 QREFITTLRHFVRCY
-815 EFLLQVSSLDDV
+815 EFLLQVSSLDDT
-827 ELQKMYNYISCLLKY
+827 ELQKLYNYVSYLLKY
-842 VNISR
+842 VDISR
-847 PGQGYDLAGKIKAS
+847 PGQGYDLTGKIKAS
-861 NFAQKQTGSH
+861 NFAQKQTGSY
-871 TKGTKRSNPE
+871 TKGTSRSDPE
-881 VKLPM
+881 VKLPV
-886 ADEIELGE
+886 AGDIELGE
-894 DKKKKLS
+894 NKREKLS
-901 AIIEEIN
+901 KIIEEIN

-916 KDIAVKSM
+916 NDIAVKSM
-924 LQLRDL
+924 LQIRDL
-930 MMKSGDLRS
+930 MMKSNDLRS
-939 SAKNNSEQ
+939 SAQNNSEH

-973 LLLNNNDL
+973 LLLNKDDL
-981 KKEVLGTF
+981 KKKVLGTF
-989 ASEIYDS
+989 ASEIYNS
-996 LREGSIINNNI
+996 LRKK

>member
-14 EIIDHLVNENGYVER
+14 EIIDHLVKENGYVER
-29 SHRNF
+29 NHRDF
-34 DKNYALDRELLLE
+34 DKNYALDRELLFE

-52 QPDILEELSKIF
+52 QEDTLEELEKNF

-70 TIINTINNFV
+70 TVINTINNFII
-80 VSKKGSLLSVL
+80 SKKGSLLSAL
-91 KHGVDINNK
+91 KHGIDINNK

-116 LSRLYNENIFSV
+116 LSKLYDENIFSV
-128 MEEVYPDEANKERVD
+128 MEEVNPDEANKERVD
-143 LVIFVNGFAI
+143 LVIFVNGFAV

-164 QNYENAIL
+164 QSYEDAIE
-172 QYRTRRNP
+172 QYRKDRNP
-180 KDRLFRFKAGCL
+180 KNRLFRFKAGCL

-227 AGAGN
+227 SGAGN
-232 PSFEDKYSVSYMWED
+232 PSIEDKYSVSYMWED

-265 SKEDK
+265 SKEVK
-270 DQVTGK
+270 DQVSGK
-276 TKIKE
+276 TKVKE

-296 TLDDLKVNKTSQNYL
+296 TLADLKINKTSQNYL

-383 DLKLALESNTKIVVT
+383 DLKMALESNTKIVVT

-411 DGSNQTEV
+411 DESNQSGI
-419 ALKDKKFAVI
+419 ALRDKKFAVI

-442 MAVTSTLSSTNDFYE
+442 MAVTSALSSTDDFYE
-457 QDVQDQLVQEIQSS
+457 QDVQDQLVQEIQSA

-499 RGNYRAFH
+499 HGNYRAFH

-517 GFILDVLANYT
+517 GFIIDVLANYT

-536 NKKIDDDPEL
+536 NKEIADDPEL
-546 KTTEAKR
+546 NTADAKR
-553 QIAQQIDLDDT
+553 QIAQQIDLDET

-574 EHFRQHVMSELGN
+574 EHFRDHVMSELGAQ
-587 KAKAMV
+587 AKAMV

-607 FQKYI
+607 FKKYI
-612 EEHHYTD
+612 EEHDYTD

-624 AFSGKVNLDD
+624 AFSGKVQDD
-634 ENEFTEAS
+634 ESEFTEAS
-642 INGISEDRTAR
+642 LNGISEDRTAR
-653 EFNKK
+653 EFNK
-658 DYRFLLVANKY
+658 DAYRFLLVANKY

-677 LTAMYVMKKIA
+677 LAAMYVMKKIA
-688 GVNAIQTL
+688 GVNAVQTL

-702 CPPYEKTPFVLDF
+702 CPPYDKTPFVLDF
-715 ANSYADIEKAFAPYY
+715 VNNYEDIEKAFAPYY

-735 ADTVNKQLVYNI
+735 ADTVNKQLVYNL
-747 VEKIEGFYVID
+747 VEKIEGFYIID
-758 PMSVEGAN
+758 PMSVESAN
-766 LVLHKA
+766 QILHKS

-777 DKKKLNFYFGA
+777 DKKNLNFYFAA
-788 TEKKIKELDEVT
+788 TQKKIKELDELT
-800 QREVIVTLRRFVRCY
+800 QQEIIVTLRHFVRCY
-815 EFLLQVSSLDDV
+815 EFLLQVSSLNDI
-827 ELQKMYNYISCLLKY
+827 ELQKLYNFISYLLKY
-842 VNISR
+842 VDISR
-847 PGQGYDLAGKIKAS
+847 PGQGYDLTGKIKAS
-861 NFAQKQTGSH
+861 KFAQKKTGEH
-871 TKGTKRSNPE
+871 LKETKRSNPV
-881 VKLPM
+881 VKLPI
-886 ADEIELGE
+886 ADDIQLGE

-908 QATGSNFD
+908 QTTGSNFD

-930 MMKSGDLRS
+930 MMKSGDLRN
-939 SAKNNSEQ
+939 SAKNNSEH
-947 DFELSYFDRI
+947 DFKLSYFDRI

-973 LLLNNNDL
+973 LLLNNDEL

-989 ASEIYDS
+989 AEEIYSS
-996 LREGSIINNNI
+996 LRKGASK

>member
-14 EIIDHLVNENGYVER
+14 EIINHLVNENGYVER
-29 SHRNF
+29 NHRNF
-34 DKNYALDRELLLE
+34 DKNYALDRELLFE

-116 LSRLYNENIFSV
+116 LSELYDKNIFSV
-128 MEEVYPDEANKERVD
+128 MEEVYPDKANKERVD
-143 LVIFVNGFAI
+143 LVIFINGFAV
-153 ISFELKSNSQG
+153 ISFEIKSNSQG
-164 QNYENAIL
+164 QNYEDAIR
-172 QYRTRRNP
+172 QYRTKRNP

-227 AGAGN
+227 SGAGN
-232 PSFEDKYSVSYMWED
+232 PIFEDKYSVSYMWED
-247 ILKKDTLIELITK
+247 ILTKDTLIELITK

-265 SKEDK
+265 SKEIK
-270 DQVTGK
+270 DQVTGRTK
-276 TKIKE
+276 TREK
-281 RIIFPRY
+281 IIFPRY

-296 TLDDLKVNKTSQNYL
+296 ILADLKVNKTSQNYL

-325 WLAHRLASLHDEDDK
+325 WLAHRLASLHDEDDQI
-340 VIFDN
+340 IFDN

-363 MGLEH
+363 MGIEH
-368 KVGLIRVMDD
+368 KAGLIRVMDD
-378 KCTSA
+378 RCNSA
-383 DLKLALESNTKIVVT
+383 DLKSALESNTKIVVT

-404 YVVDLIK
+404 YVVDL
-411 DGSNQTEV
+411 
-419 ALKDKKFAVI
+419 LKDDENQSKEALSNKKFAVI
-429 IDEAHSSTAGKDM
+429 IDEAHSSTAGKNM
-442 MAVTSTLSSTNDFYE
+442 MAVTSALSSTDSFYE
-457 QDVQDQLVQEIQSS
+457 QDVQDQLVQEIQSA

-483 ATPKPTT
+483 ATPKSTT
-490 LRLFGRPDK
+490 LRLFGRQD
-499 RGNYRAFH
+499 RQGNYRAFH

-517 GFILDVLANYT
+517 NFILDVLANYT

-536 NKKIDDDPEL
+536 NKETTDDPEL
-546 KTTEAKR
+546 KTSDAKR

-564 NIAQRTKIII
+564 NIAQRTEIII
-574 EHFRQHVMSELGN
+574 EHFRKHVMSELGN
-587 KAKAMV
+587 QAKAMV
-593 IMASRKAAVKYQQA
+593 VMPSRKAAMKYQQA

-612 EEHHYTD
+612 EDHHYDD
-619 MGLLV
+619 MGVLV

-634 ENEFTEAS
+634 DQEYTESS
-642 INGISEDRTAR
+642 INGISEEKTAY
-653 EFNKK
+653 EFNSEN
-658 DYRFLLVANKY
+658 YRFLLVANKY

-677 LTAMYVMKKIA
+677 LTAMYIMKKIA
-688 GVNAIQTL
+688 GVNAVQTL

-715 ANSYADIEKAFAPYY
+715 SNSYEDIEKAFAPYY
-730 TTTLL
+730 TTTLM
-735 ADTVNKQLVYNI
+735 ADTVNKQSVYNL

-758 PMSVEGAN
+758 PMNVEGAN
-766 LVLHKA
+766 LILHKT

-777 DKKKLNFYFGA
+777 DKKKLNFYFVA
-788 TEKKIKELDEVT
+788 TEKKIKELDESL
-800 QREVIVTLRRFVRCY
+800 QREIIITLRHFVRCY
-815 EFLLQVSSLDDV
+815 EFLLQVSNLDDI
-827 ELQKMYNYISCLLKY
+827 ELQKLYNYVSYLLKY
-842 VNISR
+842 VDISR
-847 PGQGYDLAGKIKAS
+847 PGQGYDLTGKIKAS
-861 NFAQKQTGSH
+861 NFAQKQTGSY
-871 TKGTKRSNPE
+871 TKGTSRSNPE
-881 VKLPM
+881 VKLPV
-886 ADEIELGE
+886 AGDIELGE
-894 DKKKKLS
+894 NKREKLS
-901 AIIEEIN
+901 KIIEEIN
-908 QATGSNFD
+908 QVTGSNFD
-916 KDIAVKSM
+916 NDIAVKSM
-924 LQLRDL
+924 LQIRDL
-930 MMKSGDLRS
+930 MMKSNDLRS
-939 SAKNNSEQ
+939 SAQNNSEH

-973 LLLNNNDL
+973 LLLDDDDL
-981 KKEVLGTF
+981 KKKVLGTF
-989 ASEIYDS
+989 ASEIYNS
-996 LREGSIINNNI
+996 LRKEK

>member
-1 MRGQIDERYEYQR
+1 MRGQINERYEYQR
-14 EIIDHLVNENGYVER
+14 EIIDHLVKENGYIER
-29 SHRNF
+29 NHHDF
-34 DKNYALDRELLLE
+34 DKNYALDRELLFE

-52 QPDILEELSKIF
+52 QEDTLEELEKIF

-70 TIINTINNFV
+70 TIINTINNFII
-80 VSKKGSLLSVL
+80 SKKGSLLSAL
-91 KHGVDINNK
+91 KHGIDINNK

-116 LSRLYNENIFSV
+116 LSKLYDENVFSV

-164 QNYENAIL
+164 QSYKDAIE
-172 QYRTRRNP
+172 QYRTNRNP
-180 KDRLFRFKAGCL
+180 KNRLFRFKAGCL

-227 AGAGN
+227 SGAGN
-232 PSFEDKYSVSYMWED
+232 PNFDDKYSVSYMWED

-265 SKEDK
+265 TKEVK
-270 DQVTGK
+270 DQVSGK
-276 TKIKE
+276 TKVKE

-296 TLDDLKVNKTSQNYL
+296 TLADLKINKTSQNYL

-378 KCTSA
+378 KCTST

-411 DGSNQTEV
+411 DESNQSGV
-419 ALKDKKFAVI
+419 ALRDKKFAVI

-442 MAVTSTLSSTNDFYE
+442 MAVTSALSSTDDFYE
-457 QDVQDQLVQEIQSS
+457 QDVQDQLVQEIQSA

-499 RGNYRAFH
+499 HGNYRAFH

-517 GFILDVLANYT
+517 SFILDVLANYT
-528 TYETYYEL
+528 TYKTYYEL
-536 NKKIDDDPEL
+536 NKEIADDPEL
-546 KTTEAKR
+546 KTADAKR

-574 EHFRQHVMSELGN
+574 EHFRNHVMSELGN
-587 KAKAMV
+587 QAKAMV

-607 FQKYI
+607 FKKYI
-612 EEHHYTD
+612 EDHNYAD

-624 AFSGKVNLDD
+624 AFSGKVQDG
-634 ENEFTEAS
+634 ESEFTEAS

-653 EFNKK
+653 EFNK
-658 DYRFLLVANKY
+658 DVYRFLLVANKY

-688 GVNAIQTL
+688 GVNAVQTL

-702 CPPYEKTPFVLDF
+702 CPPYDKTPFVLDF
-715 ANSYADIEKAFAPYY
+715 VNNYEDIEKAFAPYY

-735 ADTVNKQLVYNI
+735 ADTVNKQLVYNL
-747 VEKIEGFYVID
+747 VEKIEGFYIID
-758 PMSVEGAN
+758 PMSVESTN
-766 LVLHKA
+766 QILHKS

-777 DKKKLNFYFGA
+777 DKKNLNFYFAA
-788 TEKKIKELDEVT
+788 TQKKIKELDELA
-800 QREVIVTLRRFVRCY
+800 QQEIIVTLRHFVRCY
-815 EFLLQVSSLDDV
+815 EFLLQVSSLNDI
-827 ELQKMYNYISCLLKY
+827 ELQKLYNFISYLLKY
-842 VNISR
+842 VDISR
-847 PGQGYDLAGKIKAS
+847 PGQGYDLTGKIKAS
-861 NFAQKQTGSH
+861 KFAQNKTGEH
-871 TKGTKRSNPE
+871 LKGTKRSNPV
-881 VKLPM
+881 VKLPI
-886 ADEIELGE
+886 ADDIQLGE

-930 MMKSGDLRS
+930 MMKSVDLRS
-939 SAKNNSEQ
+939 SAKNNSEH

-973 LLLNNNDL
+973 LLLNNDEL

-989 ASEIYDS
+989 AEEIYNS
-996 LREGSIINNNI
+996 LRKGDTR

>member
-1 MRGQIDERYEYQR
+1 MRGQINERYEYQR
-14 EIIDHLVNENGYVER
+14 EIIDHLVKENGYVER
-29 SHRNF
+29 NHRDF
-34 DKNYALDRELLLE
+34 DKKYALDRELLFE

-52 QPDILEELSKIF
+52 QEDTLEELEKNF

-70 TIINTINNFV
+70 TVINTINNFII
-80 VSKKGSLLSVL
+80 SKKGSLLSAL
-91 KHGVDINNK
+91 KHGIDINNK

-116 LSRLYNENIFSV
+116 LSKLYDENIFSV
-128 MEEVYPDEANKERVD
+128 MEEVNPDEANKERVD
-143 LVIFVNGFAI
+143 LVIFVNGFAV

-164 QNYENAIL
+164 QSYEDAIE
-172 QYRTRRNP
+172 QYRKDRNP
-180 KDRLFRFKAGCL
+180 KNRLFRFKSGCL

-227 AGAGN
+227 SGAGN
-232 PSFEDKYSVSYMWED
+232 PSIEDKYSVSYMWED

-265 SKEDK
+265 SKEVK
-270 DQVTGK
+270 DQVSGK
-276 TKIKE
+276 TKVKE

-296 TLDDLKVNKTSQNYL
+296 TLADLKINKTSQNYL

-383 DLKLALESNTKIVVT
+383 DLKMALESNTKIVVT

-411 DGSNQTEV
+411 DESNQSGI
-419 ALKDKKFAVI
+419 ALRDKKFAVI

-442 MAVTSTLSSTNDFYE
+442 MAVTSALSSTDDFYE
-457 QDVQDQLVQEIQSS
+457 QDVQDQLVQEIQSA

-499 RGNYRAFH
+499 HGNYRAFH

-536 NKKIDDDPEL
+536 NKEIADDPEL
-546 KTTEAKR
+546 KTADAKR
-553 QIAQQIDLDDT
+553 QIAQQIDLDET

-574 EHFRQHVMSELGN
+574 EYFRDHVMSELGAQ
-587 KAKAMV
+587 AKAMV

-607 FQKYI
+607 FKKYI
-612 EEHHYTD
+612 EDHDYTD

-624 AFSGKVNLDD
+624 AFSGKVQDD
-634 ENEFTEAS
+634 ESEFTEAS
-642 INGISEDRTAR
+642 LNGISEDRTAR
-653 EFNKK
+653 EFNK
-658 DYRFLLVANKY
+658 DAYRFLLVANKY

-677 LTAMYVMKKIA
+677 LAAMYVMKKIA
-688 GVNAIQTL
+688 GVNAVQTL

-702 CPPYEKTPFVLDF
+702 CPPYDKTPFVLDF
-715 ANSYADIEKAFAPYY
+715 VNNYEDIEKAFAPYY

-735 ADTVNKQLVYNI
+735 ADTVNKQLVYNL
-747 VEKIEGFYVID
+747 VEKIEGFYIID
-758 PMSVEGAN
+758 PMSVESAN
-766 LVLHKA
+766 QILHKS

-777 DKKKLNFYFGA
+777 DKKNLNFYFAA
-788 TEKKIKELDEVT
+788 TQKKIKELDELT
-800 QREVIVTLRRFVRCY
+800 QQEIIVTLRHFVRCY
-815 EFLLQVSSLDDV
+815 EFLLQVSSLNDI
-827 ELQKMYNYISCLLKY
+827 ELQKLYNFISYLLKY
-842 VNISR
+842 VDISR
-847 PGQGYDLAGKIKAS
+847 PGQGYDLTGKIKAS
-861 NFAQKQTGSH
+861 KFAQKKTGEH
-871 TKGTKRSNPE
+871 LKGTKRSNPV
-881 VKLPM
+881 VKLPI
-886 ADEIELGE
+886 ADDIQLGE

-908 QATGSNFD
+908 QTTGSNFD

-930 MMKSGDLRS
+930 MMKSGDLRN
-939 SAKNNSEQ
+939 SAKNNSEH

-973 LLLNNNDL
+973 LLLNNDEL

-989 ASEIYDS
+989 AEEIYSS
-996 LREGSIINNNI
+996 LRKGASK

>member
-34 DKNYALDRELLLE
+34 DKNYALDQELLFE

-52 QPDILEELSKIF
+52 QPDVLEELSKIF

-116 LSRLYNENIFSV
+116 LSELYDKNIFSV

-143 LVIFVNGFAI
+143 LVIFINGFAV

-164 QNYENAIL
+164 QNYEDAIR
-172 QYRTRRNP
+172 QYRTKRNP

-227 AGAGN
+227 SGAGN
-232 PSFEDKYSVSYMWED
+232 PIFEDKYSVSYMWED
-247 ILKKDTLIELITK
+247 ILTKDTLIELITK

-265 SKEDK
+265 SKEIK
-270 DQVTGK
+270 DQVTGRTK
-276 TKIKE
+276 TREK
-281 RIIFPRY
+281 IIFPRY

-296 TLDDLKVNKTSQNYL
+296 ILADLKVNKTSQNYL

-325 WLAHRLASLHDEDDK
+325 WLAHRLASLHDEDDQI
-340 VIFDN
+340 IFDN

-363 MGLEH
+363 MGIEH
-368 KVGLIRVMDD
+368 KAGLIRVMDD

-383 DLKLALESNTKIVVT
+383 DLKSALESNTKIVVT

-404 YVVDLIK
+404 YVVDLLK
-411 DGSNQTEV
+411 DDENQSKV

-429 IDEAHSSTAGKDM
+429 IDEAHSSTAGKNM
-442 MAVTSTLSSTNDFYE
+442 MAVTSTLSSTDSFYE
-457 QDVQDQLVQEIQSS
+457 QDVQDQLVQEIQSA

-490 LRLFGRPDK
+490 LRLFGRQDK
-499 RGNYRAFH
+499 KGNYRAFH

-517 GFILDVLANYT
+517 NFILDVLANYT

-536 NKKIDDDPEL
+536 NKETKDDPEL
-546 KTTEAKR
+546 KTSDAKR
-553 QIAQQIDLDDT
+553 QITQQIELDDI
-564 NIAQRTKIII
+564 NIAQRTSIII
-574 EHFRQHVMSELGN
+574 EHFRNHVMSELGN
-587 KAKAMV
+587 EAKAMV
-593 IMASRKAAVKYQQA
+593 VMPSRKAAMKYQQA

-612 EEHHYTD
+612 EDHHYND
-619 MGLLV
+619 MGVLV

-634 ENEFTEAS
+634 DQEYTESS
-642 INGISEDRTAR
+642 INGISEEKTAY
-653 EFNKK
+653 EFNREN
-658 DYRFLLVANKY
+658 YRFLLVANKY

-677 LTAMYVMKKIA
+677 LTAMYIMKKIS
-688 GVNAIQTL
+688 GVNAVQTL

-715 ANSYADIEKAFAPYY
+715 ANSYEDIEKAFEPYY
-730 TTTLL
+730 TTTLM
-735 ADTVNKQLVYNI
+735 ADIVNKQSVYNL

-758 PMSVEGAN
+758 PRNIEGAN
-766 LVLHKA
+766 LILHKT

-788 TEKKIKELDEVT
+788 TEKKIKELDDAY
-800 QREVIVTLRRFVRCY
+800 QREFITTLRHFVRCY
-815 EFLLQVSSLDDV
+815 EFLLQVSSLDDT
-827 ELQKMYNYISCLLKY
+827 ELQKLYNYVSYLLKY
-842 VNISR
+842 VDISR
-847 PGQGYDLAGKIKAS
+847 PGQGYDLTGKIKAS
-861 NFAQKQTGSH
+861 NFAQKQTGSY
-871 TKGTKRSNPE
+871 TKGTSRSDPE
-881 VKLPM
+881 VKLPV
-886 ADEIELGE
+886 AGDIELGE
-894 DKKKKLS
+894 NKREKLS
-901 AIIEEIN
+901 KIIEEIN

-916 KDIAVKSM
+916 NDIAVKSM
-924 LQLRDL
+924 LQIRDL
-930 MMKSGDLRS
+930 MMKSNDLRS
-939 SAKNNSEQ
+939 SAQNNSEH

-973 LLLNNNDL
+973 LLLNKDDL
-981 KKEVLGTF
+981 KKKVLGTF
-989 ASEIYDS
+989 ASEIYNS
-996 LREGSIINNNI
+996 LRKK

>member
-1 MRGQIDERYEYQR
+1 MRGQINERYEYQR
-14 EIIDHLVNENGYVER
+14 EIIDHLVKENGYVER
-29 SHRNF
+29 NHRDF
-34 DKNYALDRELLLE
+34 DKKYALDRELLFE

-52 QPDILEELSKIF
+52 QEDTLEELEKNF

-70 TIINTINNFV
+70 TVINTINNFII
-80 VSKKGSLLSVL
+80 SKKGSLLSAL
-91 KHGVDINNK
+91 KHGIDINNK

-116 LSRLYNENIFSV
+116 LSKLYDENIFSV
-128 MEEVYPDEANKERVD
+128 MEEVNPDEANKERVD
-143 LVIFVNGFAI
+143 LVIFVNGFAV

-164 QNYENAIL
+164 QSYEDAIE
-172 QYRTRRNP
+172 QYRKDRNP
-180 KDRLFRFKAGCL
+180 KNRLFRFKSGCL

-227 AGAGN
+227 SGAGN
-232 PSFEDKYSVSYMWED
+232 PSIEDKYSVSYMWED

-265 SKEDK
+265 SKEVK
-270 DQVTGK
+270 DQVSGK
-276 TKIKE
+276 TKVKE

-296 TLDDLKVNKTSQNYL
+296 TLADLKINKTSQNYL

-383 DLKLALESNTKIVVT
+383 DLKMALESNTKIVVT

-411 DGSNQTEV
+411 DESNQSGI
-419 ALKDKKFAVI
+419 ALRDKKFAVI

-442 MAVTSTLSSTNDFYE
+442 MAVTSALSSTDDFYE
-457 QDVQDQLVQEIQSS
+457 QDVQDQLVQEIQSA

-499 RGNYRAFH
+499 HGNYRAFH

-536 NKKIDDDPEL
+536 NKEIADDPEL
-546 KTTEAKR
+546 KTADAKR
-553 QIAQQIDLDDT
+553 QIAQQIDLDET

-574 EHFRQHVMSELGN
+574 EHFRDHVMSELGAQ
-587 KAKAMV
+587 AKAMV

-607 FQKYI
+607 FKKYI
-612 EEHHYTD
+612 EDHDYTD

-624 AFSGKVNLDD
+624 AFSGKVQDD
-634 ENEFTEAS
+634 ESEFTEAS
-642 INGISEDRTAR
+642 LNGISEDRTAR
-653 EFNKK
+653 EFNK
-658 DYRFLLVANKY
+658 DAYRFLLVANKY

-677 LTAMYVMKKIA
+677 LAAMYVMKKIA
-688 GVNAIQTL
+688 GVNAVQTL

-702 CPPYEKTPFVLDF
+702 CPPYDKTPFVLDF
-715 ANSYADIEKAFAPYY
+715 VNNYEDIEKAFAPYY

-735 ADTVNKQLVYNI
+735 ADTVNKQLVYNL
-747 VEKIEGFYVID
+747 VEKIEGFYIID
-758 PMSVEGAN
+758 PMSVESAN
-766 LVLHKA
+766 QILHKS

-777 DKKKLNFYFGA
+777 DKKNLNFYFAA
-788 TEKKIKELDEVT
+788 TQKKIKELDELT
-800 QREVIVTLRRFVRCY
+800 QQEIIVTLRHFVRCY
-815 EFLLQVSSLDDV
+815 EFLLQVSSLNDI
-827 ELQKMYNYISCLLKY
+827 ELQKLYNFISYLLKY
-842 VNISR
+842 VDISR
-847 PGQGYDLAGKIKAS
+847 PGQGYDLTGKIKAS
-861 NFAQKQTGSH
+861 KFAQKKTGEH
-871 TKGTKRSNPE
+871 LKGTKRSNPV
-881 VKLPM
+881 VKLPI
-886 ADEIELGE
+886 ADDIQLGE

-908 QATGSNFD
+908 QTTGSNFD

-930 MMKSGDLRS
+930 MMKSGDLRN
-939 SAKNNSEQ
+939 SAKNNSEH

-973 LLLNNNDL
+973 LLLNNDEL

-989 ASEIYDS
+989 AEEIYSS
-996 LREGSIINNNI
+996 LRKGASK